1 MLLPP
6 VLRMCC
12 LAHAFSGC
20 AGRTYIH
27 SCLFFFL
34 YACARVRICALA
46 PLRSPVGVGTLP
58 PFLDSPVRNRQPTP
72 FSPQPPHLCVYSPGF
87 CPLLLDAAQRC
98 LLGSEGRTLNGLRT
112 RSRGCRRCEAD
123 STFRPLWWR
132 VDVDFGAMEW

>member
-20 AGRTYIH
+20 ARRTYIH
-27 SCLFFFL
+27 SCLFFL

-72 FSPQPPHLCVYSPGF
+72 FSPQPSHLCVYAPGF

-112 RSRGCRRCEAD
+112 RWRGCRRCEAD